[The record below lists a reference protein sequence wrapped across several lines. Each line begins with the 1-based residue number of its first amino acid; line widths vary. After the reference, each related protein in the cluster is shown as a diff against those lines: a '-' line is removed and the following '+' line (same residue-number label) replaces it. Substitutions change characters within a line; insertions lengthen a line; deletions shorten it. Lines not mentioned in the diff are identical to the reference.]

1 MLDGTSHNSFADPLP
16 LFGRVA
22 GWVLSKLGLE
32 SELDP
37 VRGMGLILTA
47 SLAFMAEHLPLGD
60 GIRAAQS
67 WRLDESGRSALLDGP
82 ASPAKPGLLSGV
94 TKGKGLVVALGDMF
108 LSSAIGKGGRARESE
123 AEDKKT
129 DAPRPDQPL
138 EAQRAPPPDA
148 ITGEE
153 LAETVLPTSP
163 VNGRA
168 TDNAEGAERKAR
180 VFVISE
186 EPGSRKEGRL
196 AHAETDLSFDHAS
209 TAKRVSSR
217 ITEAEACRL
226 EHLLG
231 SSSIFA
237 EELYTNARSS

>member
-1 MLDGTSHNSFADPLP
+1 ML
-16 LFGRVA
+16 R
-22 GWVLSKLGLE
+22 KLGLE

-60 GIRAAQS
+60 GIRGAQS
-67 WRLDESGRSALLDGP
+67 WRLDENGRSALLDGP

-138 EAQRAPPPDA
+138 EAQRAPPDA

-168 TDNAEGAERKAR
+168 TDSADGAERKAR
-180 VFVISE
+180 VFLISE
-186 EPGSRKEGRL
+186 ETGSRRKGRL
-196 AHAETDLSFDHAS
+196 ARAETDLSSDHAS
-209 TAKRVSSR
+209 PAKRVSDR